1 MKKKLLTVF
10 LTLIAALC
18 LCFGLVGCNGESGK
32 DGKDGKD
39 GVDGKDGKDGV
50 DGKNGIGIKSVEV
63 DENGD
68 LKVTL
73 DDGTV
78 LNAGKVTAD
87 EPTEEGT
94 EGLQYQKVKG
104 ENGEYTAAVVG
115 LGTA

>member
-39 GVDGKDGKDGV
+39 G
-50 DGKNGIGIKSVEV
+50 NGIKSVEV